1 MLLHGKPNSKLRG
14 ALTVVLVIAVGARL
28 AGCQGTIHDRW
39 ARESDS
45 VDTWTPKLGNIPIDV
60 RGAVPGTDAEQ
71 TLERIPNGTDGAKY
85 AKAGNAG
92 TLLAAQRIVLYV
104 GGNTL
109 PINSTYCDATPKMR
123 TVTIPADKV
132 MMGVALCDGPR
143 VVVTARREFALSA
156 VMDKTMSHTIAELK
170 YRLIFALSMSPS
182 QIPKAATGNS

>member
-1 MLLHGKPNSKLRG
+1 MFLHRKPNSTLRG
-14 ALTVVLVIAVGARL
+14 SLTVFLVIAVSVRL

-45 VDTWTPKLGNIPIDV
+45 VDTWTPKFENIPIDV
-60 RGAVPGTDAEQ
+60 HGAVPGTDAQQ
-71 TLERIPNGTDGAKY
+71 TLERIPNGTDDAKY

-109 PINSTYCDATPKMR
+109 PINSTYCNATPTMR
-123 TVTIPADKV
+123 TVRIPADKV
-132 MMGVALCDGPR
+132 MMGVAFCDGPR
-143 VVVTARREFALSA
+143 LVVTARREFALSA
-156 VMDKTMSHTIAELK
+156 VMDKSMSHTIAELK

-182 QIPKAATGNS
+182 QIPKTGTGYS